1 MRVISAELYSL
12 PIDNTYSNVFDDS
25 RVSTNV
31 PEGYYDDSI
40 RYAFQRLYEFYEIPF
55 QDVRA
60 FNISQDTASIV
71 LNLPIETVKKYNYII
86 FKSTLVMTYFFFITN
101 VSSTNSNTTRCTIE
115 YDIWTNNLYK
125 LHTANYPKKQFCYR
139 KTMKRFY
146 IDNDGN
152 LQEVIQQMPAEG
164 EPDEIRTNFS
174 AVNQTAQKYNVLWA
188 RYSIDKCYKLD
199 SNSVLTTNENVSDK
213 YGTFIYVFFPIEVY
227 DFNGTRPYKNR
238 IVGTCISEKLNEEV
252 AFYDSDV
259 ATAFN
264 VSNEAFVYNSAN
276 IAKIDLTFNP
286 PFDYTCNRG
295 DDGHFTVSLSGI
307 KCTSL
312 FICSKDAIQDHTK
325 LIFNERQNDTTWVG
339 VPCLYGQMKDVFIT
353 QTQYNR
359 SYNKTT
365 IPALRQFTV
374 DADERV
380 IEEPFFNF
388 YPFSFYSL
396 LVDGKIYNI
405 TGVTNDSYFRYKLSG
420 YGEGTQF
427 GLEIT
432 DQGVAV
438 TDIDY
443 LRIIVPNG
451 TLPLWQDKYDT
462 YMRENGES
470 FRIGVLSNLLSN
482 ANSGTKISGSFG
494 KIQENANVT
503 DIVPYAGAGAIGGLP
518 GIAVTVSAKAVL
530 NSAMTVAKMNATIK
544 DLQNARDNITL
555 PSTFANI
562 SGFQQDRVLVIDN
575 KYKVTNN
582 IYNILNTVATE
593 GWNISR
599 DEYFFTPTRVFFD
612 YVQTDNVQLPC
623 IYNIPDRIKLQ
634 NIFNNGVRIWHLE
647 NFRTDKKYYD
657 NSEEFYNALLS
668 LNPLVHNVERDI
680 LTIEPEI

>member
-1 MRVISAELYSL
+1 MRVESAQLYSL
-12 PIDNTYSNVFDDS
+12 PIDNTYNNVFDYGAITE
-25 RVSTNV
+25 ST
-31 PEGYYDDSI
+31 PEHYYIQSI
-40 RYAFQRLYEFYEIPF
+40 AYAFQRIYGYYEIPF

-71 LNLPIETVKKYNYII
+71 LNLPIETVKKYNYIT
-86 FKSTLVMTYFFFITN
+86 FWTPALDVMYFFITN

-115 YDIWTNNLYK
+115 FDVWTNNLYK
-125 LHTANYPKKQFCYR
+125 LYTANYPKKQFCYR

-146 IDNDGN
+146 IDTDGK

-174 AVNQTAQKYNVLWA
+174 AISQGTQKYNVLWA
-188 RYSIDKCYKLD
+188 RYSIDRCYKLD
-199 SNSVLTTNENVSDK
+199 SNSELTTSENVSDK

-227 DFNGTRPYKNR
+227 DFNGTKPYKNR
-238 IVGTCISEKLNEEV
+238 IVGTCINEKLNEEV

-307 KCTSL
+307 KCNSL

-325 LIFNERQNDTTWVG
+325 LIFNERQNETTWVG
-339 VPCLYGQMKDVFIT
+339 VPCLYGQMKDTIIT

-365 IPALRQFTV
+365 IPSLKQFTV

-388 YPFSFYSL
+388 YPFSYYSL

-405 TGVTNDSYFRYKLSG
+405 TGVTNDSYFRYKLVG

-432 DQGVAV
+432 DKGVAI

-451 TLPLWQDKYDT
+451 SLPLWQEKYDT

-482 ANSGTKISGSFG
+482 INDGTKISGSFG
-494 KIQENANVT
+494 KIQANSNVT
-503 DIVPYAGAGAIGGLP
+503 DIVPYAGAGALGGPVGIGV
-518 GIAVTVSAKAVL
+518 AVSAKAVL

-544 DLQNARDNITL
+544 DLKNARDNITL

-582 IYNILNTVATE
+582 IYNILNTVVLE

-634 NIFNNGVRIWHLE
+634 NIFNNGVRMWHLE